1 MATELADFPE
11 WKCPYCGKFLTND
24 EYNHAIEGFRVRA
37 EQEYKEQRRKDIQYF
52 EEQKRKLIE
61 KNQEE
66 MDNLTKYH
74 NKHSTK
80 ILEEL
85 KTSYNEQMENLK
97 KSYEELSKQRQEDFK
112 ESLSQNIA
120 EYEHELYQ
128 KDKRL
133 QELENG
139 LDNFRTRAT
148 DEAKTSARNEIRER
162 DTQIDRLKKKV
173 DELGK
178 QLSQT
183 QSELKGEAA
192 EVNLLRILQDEFRDK
207 GDHFE
212 KETRGSCGADIIQQI
227 MIPPGEL
234 LENKIAYDN
243 KESTNITKQDIEKA
257 KKDKDRLRTDYF
269 IIVSRNL
276 PKRDCK
282 DGLYGEKEGILL
294 VHPDIIVAVAWI
306 IRKAIIEI
314 SKEATSKQDLETKQ
328 SKIYDYVRG
337 REFNSQIE
345 SICEAHKK
353 LFDLQDKE
361 RKDHETTW
369 KKREELHKQLRDVHI
384 RLRSGIDVIIQ
395 GNPRLCRQNISQVKD
410 TENEGSEDGDTKDHP
425 HNNLSRN

>member
-37 EQEYKEQRRKDIQYF
+37 EQEYKEQRMKDIQYF

-85 KTSYNEQMENLK
+85 KTSYNQQMENLK

-112 ESLSQNIA
+112 ESLSQNMA

-139 LDNFRTRAT
+139 LVNFRTRAME
-148 DEAKTSARNEIRER
+148 EAKTSARNEIDER
-162 DTQIDRLKKKV
+162 DTQINRLKKKV

-227 MIPPGEL
+227 MITPGEL

-276 PKRDCK
+276 PKRDC
-282 DGLYGEKEGILL
+282 
-294 VHPDIIVAVAWI
+294 
-306 IRKAIIEI
+306 
-314 SKEATSKQDLETKQ
+314 
-328 SKIYDYVRG
+328 
-337 REFNSQIE
+337 
-345 SICEAHKK
+345 
-353 LFDLQDKE
+353 
-361 RKDHETTW
+361 
-369 KKREELHKQLRDVHI
+369 
-384 RLRSGIDVIIQ
+384 
-395 GNPRLCRQNISQVKD
+395 
-410 TENEGSEDGDTKDHP
+410 
-425 HNNLSRN
+425 